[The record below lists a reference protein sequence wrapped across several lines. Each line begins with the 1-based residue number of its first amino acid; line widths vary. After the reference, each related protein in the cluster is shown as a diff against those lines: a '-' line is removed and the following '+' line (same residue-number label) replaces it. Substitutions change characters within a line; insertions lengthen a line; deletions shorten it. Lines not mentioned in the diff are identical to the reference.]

1 MFRIRA
7 EPGRIAPECMVCI
20 CTLNRAGKAR
30 LTRGLIATK
39 TIRRIPLLS
48 DRNGTDFEIFG
59 FRAAF
64 GLCRGTTKPRR
75 TGSLSAYQRQASGP
89 AWKKAVVGLFKG
101 RLCLKFYG
109 SSYFPT
115 IPRMSAMIFSA
126 SASVEALSRLSL

>member
-7 EPGRIAPECMVCI
+7 EPGRVAPECS
-20 CTLNRAGKAR
+20 TLNRAGKAR

-39 TIRRIPLLS
+39 AFNRILLLS
-48 DRNGTDFEIFG
+48 DRDKTNFEIFG

-75 TGSLSAYQRQASGP
+75 TGSLPLLGGEASGP

-115 IPRMSAMIFSA
+115 IPRMSAMIRSA
-126 SASVEALSRLSL
+126 SASAEALSRLSL